1 MIPPPAQRMMAD
13 RAGATV
19 VEVAGSHA
27 SFISHPEA
35 VAALI
40 RTALKETAALTH
52 VGA

>member
-1 MIPPPAQRMMAD
+1 MMAE

-27 SFISHPEA
+27 VLLSHPEG
-35 VAALI
+35 VAGLI
-40 RTALKETAALTH
+40 RTALKESAAMTQ